1 MAIQVPLY
9 YEPRPYQ
16 KAAWARRL
24 SGDYDVYFKC
34 WGRQLGK
41 DADDIELAHYLA
53 YTNPGT
59 QSTYIGLDNKWLRRN
74 IWSKYLDG
82 RTFWDDYPADV
93 LEHKD
98 TAQQVIMRNNPEDK
112 APAIVQYL
120 GFKESQSAIGSSYNN
135 FFISE
140 LSLYKRDAFSYIQ
153 PIWDS
158 KKALGER
165 FLINANFTPRGLNNI
180 AADFLRSYTG
190 EDEPEKWAGR
200 HGRVY
205 VDFLPADRATF
216 EDGTRIFSDELLGE
230 IRARYVRSM
239 GNDLM
244 FRQEYMCDFLAVNA
258 GLVFPAIEAVRKEG
272 RYCPMNFD
280 TTKPAYMAW
289 DISSKDKQSDWT
301 AAIVFQYYNGRFFL
315 LDYYEDNRK
324 AVVECV
330 QELSQRPYF
339 HLVRAA
345 ALPWD
350 SDRSGS
356 SSSPLEEC
364 RRMFPNIQWHKLD
377 RSYVSD
383 SINRARA
390 IIPNMVVNSTSCDW
404 VMECF
409 ENWEYRQLSSI
420 DDWSAQPKHDRYSHI
435 CDSFRYCADFIAS
448 VPYVKE
454 GSSTRK
460 KFPSHYGAWNLDE
473 DEELAWDDMPPG
485 MRPSKFSK
493 LRKKTPNQ
501 IYGDMHIE

>member
-16 KAAWARRL
+16 KEAWARRL

-82 RTFWDDYPADV
+82 RTFWDDYPTDV

-98 TAQQVIMRNNPEDK
+98 TAQQVVMRNNPEDK

-190 EDEPEKWAGR
+190 EDEPEKWAGQ

-216 EDGTRIFSDELLGE
+216 EDGTRIFSDELLDE

-339 HLVRAA
+339 HLIRAA

-364 RRMFPNIQWHKLD
+364 RRTFPNIQWHKLD

-435 CDSFRYCADFIAS
+435 CDSFRYCADFMAS
-448 VPYVKE
+448 VPYIKE
-454 GSSTRK
+454 GPGLRK

-473 DEELAWDDMPPG
+473 DEELTWDDMPPG

>member
-1 MAIQVPLY
+1 MKIPRFY
-9 YEPRPYQ
+9 NPRPYQ
-16 KAAWARRL
+16 KAAWGRRL

-41 DADDIELAHYLA
+41 DTDDIQFGHYLT
-53 YTNPGT
+53 YDTPGI
-59 QSTYIGLDNKWLRRN
+59 QSAYIGLDNKWLRRN
-74 IWSKYLDG
+74 IWNKYLDG
-82 RTFWDDYPADV
+82 RTFFDDYPEDII
-93 LEHKD
+93 EHKD
-98 TAQQVIMRNNPEDK
+98 TAQQVLMHNNPEDK
-112 APAIVQYL
+112 APSLMQYL

-140 LSLYKRDAFSYIQ
+140 LSLYRRDAFNYIQ

-190 EDEPEKWAGR
+190 EDEPEKWAGK

-205 VDFLPADRATF
+205 VDLLPADKATF
-216 EDGTRIFSDELLGE
+216 EDGRRIFSDELLE
-230 IRARYVRSM
+230 DIRQRYVRSM

-244 FRQEYMCDFLAVNA
+244 FRQEYLCDFLAVNA
-258 GLVFPAIEAVRKEG
+258 GLVFPAIENVREEK
-272 RYCPMNFD
+272 RYLPMNFD

-301 AAIVFQYYNGRFFL
+301 AAIIFQYYNGHMFI
-315 LDYYEDNRK
+315 LDFYEDNRK

-339 HLVRAA
+339 HLIRAA

-356 SSSPLEEC
+356 TTSPLEEC

-377 RSYVSD
+377 RTYVQD
-383 SINRARA
+383 GINRVRA
-390 IIPNMVVNSTSCDW
+390 LMPNMLINSNTCDW
-404 VMECF
+404 LMECF
-409 ENWEYRQLSSI
+409 ENWEYRQLTSA
-420 DDWSAQPKHDRYSHI
+420 DDWSATPKHDRYSHLM
-435 CDSFRYCADFIAS
+435 DAVRYCADFIAS
-448 VPYVKE
+448 VPYIKE
-454 GSSTRK
+454 GSGMHRK
-460 KFPSHYGAWNLDE
+460 IPSSYAAWDLNE
-473 DEELAWDDMPPG
+473 NEETTWDDMPPG

-493 LRKKTPNQ
+493 LRKKSPTD
-501 IYGDMHIE
+501 IYGDALGF

>member
-16 KAAWARRL
+16 KEAWARRL

-82 RTFWDDYPADV
+82 RTFWDDYPTDV

-98 TAQQVIMRNNPEDK
+98 TAQQVVMRNNPEDK

-190 EDEPEKWAGR
+190 EDEPEKWAGQ

-216 EDGTRIFSDELLGE
+216 EDGTRIFSDELLDE

-339 HLVRAA
+339 HLIRAA

-435 CDSFRYCADFIAS
+435 CDSFRYCADFMAS
-448 VPYVKE
+448 VPYIKE
-454 GSSTRK
+454 SSGLRK